1 VVDVRRVAIVQF
13 VVVVVVV
20 VIVVVGGVF
29 ELDQTIERLSEES
42 QSTMQRDGGTV
53 VVFIVLV
60 TTAVDDPGM

>member
-1 VVDVRRVAIVQF
+1 MVDVRRITIVQF
-13 VVVVVVV
+13 VL
-20 VIVVVGGVF
+20 VVVGGVF

>member
-1 VVDVRRVAIVQF
+1 VVDVRRITIVQF
-13 VVVVVVV
+13 VL
-20 VIVVVGGVF
+20 VVVGGVF

>member
-1 VVDVRRVAIVQF
+1 
-13 VVVVVVV
+13 
-20 VIVVVGGVF
+20 
-29 ELDQTIERLSEES
+29 LSEES